1 MNKNDTLRA
10 FTAIDQNGDKF
21 DTSKYIGKT
30 PLVIYFYPK
39 DFTPGC
45 TKEACTFRDRY
56 QDFQELGAEVIG
68 ISGDNESSH
77 KRFAKKYN
85 LPFTL
90 LSDQNGQLRKRFG
103 VKKNLLGLIPGR
115 ETFIFDDE
123 GKLVLRFNSLNAE
136 PHIRKAL
143 KTLKDIK
150 SD

>member
-1 MNKNDTLRA
+1 MKEKDKLKP
-10 FTAIDQNGDKF
+10 FTATDQNGDKF
-21 DTSKYIGKT
+21 EVSKYLGKK

-45 TKEACTFRDRY
+45 TKEACSFRDRY
-56 QDFQELGAEVIG
+56 EDFQEYGAEVIG
-68 ISGDNESSH
+68 ISGDTESSH

-90 LSDQNGQLRKRFG
+90 LSDKNGQLRKLFG

-115 ETFIFDDE
+115 ETFIFDAD
-123 GKLVLRFNSLNAE
+123 GVLVLRFNSLNAE

>member
-1 MNKNDTLRA
+1 MNENENLKP
-10 FTAIDQNGDKF
+10 FTATDQNGNSFDASKF
-21 DTSKYIGKT
+21 IGKK
-30 PLVIYFYPK
+30 PLVVYFYPK

-45 TKEACTFRDRY
+45 TKEACSFRDRY
-56 QDFQELGAEVIG
+56 EDFQELGAEVIG
-68 ISGDNESSH
+68 ISGDSESSH
-77 KRFAKKYN
+77 QRFAKKYN

-90 LSDQNGQLRKRFG
+90 LSDENGKLRKQFG
-103 VKKNLLGLIPGR
+103 VKKSLLGLIPGR
-115 ETFIFDDE
+115 ETFIFDAK

>member
-1 MNKNDTLRA
+1 MKENEKLKP
-10 FTAIDQNGDKF
+10 FTATDQNGNTF
-21 DTSKYIGKT
+21 DVTEYLEKK

-45 TKEACTFRDRY
+45 TKEACSFRDRY
-56 QDFQELGAEVIG
+56 EDFKELGAEVIG
-68 ISGDNESSH
+68 ISGDSESSH
-77 KRFAKKYN
+77 KRFTNKYN

-90 LSDQNGQLRKRFG
+90 LSDQNGQLRKLFG

-115 ETFIFDDE
+115 ETFIFDRN

-143 KTLKDIK
+143 KTLKDLK